1 MLRHPLAVLLGL
13 VHVCLSILL
22 GALYV
27 IRVVDDHAVR
37 KQMRRTVHI
46 LSVPLMTL
54 SIVWVVFL
62 MLRVG
67 FSVNSDGVVSMEK
80 YKYLMTVLHYRPVQA
95 MFILGAVLFAGG
107 LYFGVFTK
115 SRRKGF
121 WLTGAGT
128 VFVVM
133 GIFFLA
139 GFNGTAYFPSLT
151 DLQSSLTI
159 QNSSADFGTLE
170 LLSWVSP
177 IIPVAVIGLG
187 WLWHRADHKK
197 KITVRR
203 MLREEG
209 RR

>member
-1 MLRHPLAVLLGL
+1 
-13 VHVCLSILL
+13 
-22 GALYV
+22 
-27 IRVVDDHAVR
+27 
-37 KQMRRTVHI
+37 
-46 LSVPLMTL
+46 
-54 SIVWVVFL
+54 
-62 MLRVG
+62 
-67 FSVNSDGVVSMEK
+67 
-80 YKYLMTVLHYRPVQA
+80 
-95 MFILGAVLFAGG
+95 FAGG

-187 WLWHRADHKK
+187 WLWHRTDHKK

>member
-1 MLRHPLAVLLGL
+1 MLRA
-13 VHVCLSILL
+13 
-22 GALYV
+22 
-27 IRVVDDHAVR
+27 
-37 KQMRRTVHI
+37 
-46 LSVPLMTL
+46 
-54 SIVWVVFL
+54 
-62 MLRVG
+62 G

-80 YKYLMTVLHYRPVQA
+80 YKYLMTVLHYRPVQVV
-95 MFILGAVLFAGG
+95 FLLGALLFAGG

-139 GFNGTAYFPSLT
+139 GFNDTAYFPSLS

-177 IIPVAVIGLG
+177 VIPVAIIGFG
-187 WLWHRADHKK
+187 WLWRRTDHKK
-197 KITVRR
+197 KITVRQ